1 LSIDIKEPDRSY
13 STAIPA
19 TQEVCCCS
27 SWSSDEYQSDPTNNN
42 YQKLSKV
49 SKAVRNRNGPYDA
62 LSSCWAPY
70 HQPRRRAD
78 SKGYY
83 PQGLS
88 DTDSTVSHRQL
99 KSPASNHKRSS
110 SSSSQ
115 RTIDSGKD
123 SATNSPSLSSS
134 CCTEPFYLHEPH
146 MTSNDRV
153 KKLFEKEK
161 RSGAV
166 ITRRKEEFTLNA
178 KNNTHLGDY
187 YVISYYIKLVLL

>member
-1 LSIDIKEPDRSY
+1 L
-13 STAIPA
+13 TA

-27 SWSSDEYQSDPTNNN
+27 SWSSDEYQSDPTNNS
-42 YQKLSKV
+42 YQKNLKL
-49 SKAVRNRNGPYDA
+49 SKAVRNRNGPYNA
-62 LSSCWAPY
+62 LSSCWTPY

-88 DTDSTVSHRQL
+88 DTDSVAGHRQL
-99 KSPASNHKRSS
+99 KSPQSNHKRSNS
-110 SSSSQ
+110 NSSQ

-123 SATNSPSLSSS
+123 STTNSPSLSSS
-134 CCTEPFYLHEPH
+134 CCNEPFYLHEPH

-161 RSGAV
+161 RNGAV
-166 ITRRKEEFTLNA
+166 TVRHKDEYLLNA
-178 KNNTHLGDY
+178 KNNTHLG
-187 YVISYYIKLVLL
+187 INCFA